1 MLPEPSQSGSCY
13 WSTPG
18 LPKGHPYNF
27 CWTRGFLDGRGPSL
41 FRLLEPLERDN
52 RPCPP
57 RMPHLCRPP
66 GKSGLQIQ
74 GPRTTFGH
82 GKSSI
87 FTGGLLDAG
96 RTTCMDNC
104 GQTVQMISS
113 GSHIFKLCICCSVFL
128 MTMCQV
134 RHIRILLCNL

>member
-41 FRLLEPLERDN
+41 FRLLEPLEGDN

-57 RMPHLCRPP
+57 RMPHFVVHQANLASRYRVLGLPSDTANQAYSQEECLMLEEQPVWTTVAKLCR
-66 GKSGLQIQ
+66 
-74 GPRTTFGH
+74 
-82 GKSSI
+82 
-87 FTGGLLDAG
+87 
-96 RTTCMDNC
+96 
-104 GQTVQMISS
+104 
-113 GSHIFKLCICCSVFL
+113 
-128 MTMCQV
+128 
-134 RHIRILLCNL
+134 